1 MNKTASAF
9 SSLAD
14 TQAAAADLVQQIAA
28 TIPSP
33 DALILFCSSKH
44 DYPTLLRTIQEG
56 LHPRQLVGCSS
67 AGEFAGTRQ
76 AEGAASVIAFSSD
89 EMAFSSGLGLGLSS
103 NPRQTAKE
111 IISGFQGTATD
122 RYRYK
127 YALVLNDPLAGF
139 AEELIEALMLESGG
153 GYQLFGG
160 GAGDDAAFR
169 KTWVFRGTEAHS
181 NAAVALE
188 ILSNKPIGIGVRHG
202 WKPATPLMR
211 VTEARGSSLY
221 SLNATPVT
229 EVYEEFATESHQKL
243 ELTDPLPF
251 LLHNIIGVK
260 ADAGYKLRV
269 PLGFGGDGSLTCCVE
284 VPTGAA
290 VSIMSADGTA
300 AAEAA
305 VEAAEDAIAQLEG
318 NKPGAALFFD
328 CVATRLRVGKGFGN
342 ELSAVAQKLGPVP
355 LVGCN
360 TYGQVA
366 QVEGQFSGF
375 HNCTAVVCVIPE

>member
-9 SSLAD
+9 SSHADSHAAASELAD
-14 TQAAAADLVQQIAA
+14 QIAA
-28 TIPSP
+28 TIPAP
-33 DALILFCSSKH
+33 DALIVFCSSRH
-44 DYPTLLRTIQEG
+44 DYPTLLKTLTEK
-56 LHPRQLVGCSS
+56 LHPKELVGCSS
-67 AGEFAGTRQ
+67 AGEFSGTRQ
-76 AEGAASVIAFSSD
+76 AEGATSAIAFSSD
-89 EMAFSSGLGLGLSS
+89 EMAFASGLGLGLSQ
-103 NPRQTAKE
+103 NPRPAAKE
-111 IISGFQGTATD
+111 IVAGFQGTKSE

-127 YALVLNDPLAGF
+127 YALVLNDPLAGS
-139 AEELIEALMLESGG
+139 AEDLIEAIFLESGG
-153 GYQLFGG
+153 RHQLFGG

-169 KTWVFRGTEAHS
+169 KTFVFRGTEAHT

-188 ILSNKPIGIGVRHG
+188 ILSNKPLGIGVRHG

-211 VTEARGSSLY
+211 VTEARGVSLY

-229 EVYEEFATESHQKL
+229 DIYTEFATESHQKL
-243 ELTDPLPF
+243 EMADPLPF
-251 LLHNIIGVK
+251 LLHNIVGVK
-260 ADAGYKLRV
+260 SDAGYKLRV
-269 PLGFGGDGSLTCCVE
+269 PLGFSGDGGLTCCVE

-290 VSIMSADGTA
+290 VSIMSADGKV

-305 VEAAEDAIAQLEG
+305 VEAAEDALAQLEG

-342 ELSAVAQKLGPVP
+342 ELSAVADKLGQVP

>member
-14 TQAAAADLVQQIAA
+14 TQAAAADLVRQIAA
-28 TIPSP
+28 EMPAP
-33 DALILFCSSKH
+33 DALILFCSSRH
-44 DYPTLLRTIQEG
+44 DYPALLRAIDEG
-56 LHPRQLVGCSS
+56 LRPKHVVGCSS

-76 AEGAASVIAFSSD
+76 AEGAASAIAFSSD
-89 EMAFSSGLGLGLSS
+89 EMAFSSGLGPGLSA
-103 NPRQTAKE
+103 NPRQAAKA
-111 IISGFQGTATD
+111 IASGFQGITGD

-127 YALVLNDPLAGF
+127 YALVLNDALVGH

-153 GYQLFGG
+153 RHQLFGG

-181 NAAVALE
+181 DAAVALE

-211 VTEARGSSLY
+211 VTEARGISLY

-229 EVYEEFATESHQKL
+229 EVYEDFAAESHQKL
-243 ELTDPLPF
+243 EMGDPLPF

-269 PLGFGGDGSLTCCVE
+269 PLGFGSDGSLTCCVE

-342 ELSAVAQKLGPVP
+342 ELSAVADKLGPVP

-375 HNCTAVVCVIPE
+375 HNCTAVVCVLPE